1 MNISN
6 VNKACHTVVARCLTD
21 FILKLLLK
29 LHEQHVCSCSC
40 GSIACGDAVVKAAH
54 LSSQLSN
61 ICYGRTI
68 DSLRQVGRSALITWR
83 QVQVIGN
90 LSCWGSQSRT
100 DATEEIQDEWCGGL
114 LSLSQLLEKPPLNPR
129 LCSRNLNFLRAKI
142 ARQRQ
147 ESWSISYWF
156 STPYFRSLH

>member
-1 MNISN
+1 MSHCSSKMLNRFHIEI
-6 VNKACHTVVARCLTD
+6 VAQTLWTAC
-21 FILKLLLK
+21 LLLQ
-29 LHEQHVCSCSC
+29 LRIHSLWWRCSKGCTSE
-40 GSIACGDAVVKAAH
+40 
-54 LSSQLSN
+54 SSQLRN

-68 DSLRQVGRSALITWR
+68 DSLRQLGGSALIRWR
-83 QVQVIGN
+83 EVQVIGN

-100 DATEEIQDEWCGGL
+100 DVKEEIQDERCGGL
-114 LSLSQLLEKPPLNPR
+114 LSLSQLLKKPPLNRR

-156 STPYFRSLH
+156 STPYFRSVH